1 MSAGVDDRR
10 LSVMADT
17 FEIKA
22 IALVNMSV
30 THVLRVILVH
40 YVEESGKARMRQIL
54 VVAQIQ
60 RGRMRQ
66 QDVDAAASPELKAQ
80 TADPRTHLLF
90 GILVDAVIIAH
101 GAAQPEDTDAFVSVY
116 GIFDTDAALRR
127 CGGVPVVVVAV
138 DIQNRR
144 GGKAGEKRKIG
155 RSEERR

>member
-1 MSAGVDDRR
+1 MRREGSLRFVPVFRFDLCWIADRFFGNIQKIMSAGVDDRR

-90 GILVDAVIIAH
+90 GILVDAFIIAH
-101 GAAQPEDTDAFVSVY
+101 FDEFCQVTD
-116 GIFDTDAALRR
+116 
-127 CGGVPVVVVAV
+127 
-138 DIQNRR
+138 
-144 GGKAGEKRKIG
+144 
-155 RSEERR
+155 

>member
-30 THVLRVILVH
+30 THVLWVILVH

-90 GILVDAVIIAH
+90 GILVDAFIIAH
-101 GAAQPEDTDAFVSVY
+101 GAAQSEDTDAFVSVY
-116 GIFDTDAALRR
+116 GIFDADAALRR
-127 CGGVPVVVVAV
+127 CGGVPG
-138 DIQNRR
+138 RR
-144 GGKAGEKRKIG
+144 GCPWIYKIG
-155 RSEERR
+155 AGVKQVRKER

>member
-80 TADPRTHLLF
+80 TADRARICF
-90 GILVDAVIIAH
+90 
-101 GAAQPEDTDAFVSVY
+101 SVY
-116 GIFDTDAALRR
+116 WLM
-127 CGGVPVVVVAV
+127 PLL
-138 DIQNRR
+138 
-144 GGKAGEKRKIG
+144 
-155 RSEERR
+155 